1 MTTEPNTPDP
11 RKDQMS
17 APVDAVVNQR
27 FYVSTGKSRVTVDAP
42 TANDAADEA
51 IKRIVSDESKN
62 RTIGQLVMIS
72 RHGFDSEADD
82 DLFTLAESVM
92 ERIGFRRDAEGNL
105 VRCKTCR
112 GVGRL
117 DCCDRIDCLDCGGL
131 FTKDCP
137 DC

>member
-1 MTTEPNTPDP
+1 
-11 RKDQMS
+11 MS